1 MKSFLASMSFARW
14 VIVISLLGSCF
25 LGWVVWS
32 KTRRLGE
39 VQVELTRVKPLIQKI
54 QESALRLNALQK
66 AADKEGLKGEA
77 DPELYIRKVAQ
88 QDNVNIGQVV
98 ITPRTTTPE
107 RNIEDRHY
115 GIRPNNRTE
124 RFSRLHIG
132 NFLFKLEE
140 DSRRVKVT
148 ELKVNPV
155 ERVKPGEVPN
165 DTGWTFEATI
175 TSRQAAKE

>member
-1 MKSFLASMSFARW
+1 MKNFLASMTFPRW
-14 VIVISLLGSCF
+14 VILTSLLGSCF
-25 LGWVVWS
+25 LGWVVWN
-32 KTRRLGE
+32 KTRRLAE
-39 VQVELTRVKPLIQKI
+39 VEVELARVKPLVQKI
-54 QESALRLNALQK
+54 QENALRLNALQK
-66 AADKEGLKGEA
+66 AADKEGLKGEG
-77 DPELYIRKVAQ
+77 DPELYIRRVAQ

-107 RNIEDRHY
+107 KNIEDRHY

-124 RFSRLHIG
+124 RFTRLHIG

-148 ELKVNPV
+148 DLKINPV
-155 ERVKPGEVPN
+155 ERVKPGELAN
-165 DTGWTFEATI
+165 DSWTFEATI